1 MEEPEIALPP
11 HIQKRIVLSVIER
24 SNQALFTSHS
34 PYVIEELPPNHI
46 LVVERQNGVL
56 SAVPANMPPTVK
68 AKAYREEIRRRF
80 CESLLA
86 RRVLITE
93 GRTEYDVYTTAARK
107 LQRLHPDK
115 SLSFELLGI
124 SVVNAETDSQVGEL
138 GQYYKSMNKKVYA
151 VFDKQEEDARKKIA
165 SSVDY
170 CYEATE
176 HGIENVVLKGIKS
189 ETLLAY
195 GLYLVAN
202 GLWPQ
207 HLSTYKPCEGMGED
221 EIYNA
226 LFKYFK
232 WSKGDG
238 TLADLILFCSES
250 QMPQFITSAI
260 YSISET
266 IYPIDQAID
275 PEVEEVSPEAGSI

>member
-1 MEEPEIALPP
+1 
-11 HIQKRIVLSVIER
+11 
-24 SNQALFTSHS
+24 
-34 PYVIEELPPNHI
+34 
-46 LVVERQNGVL
+46 
-56 SAVPANMPPTVK
+56 MPPVVK
-68 AKAYREEIRRRF
+68 AKTYREEIRRRF

-124 SVVNAETDSQVGEL
+124 SVVNAETDSQVSEL

-170 CYEATE
+170 YYEATE
-176 HGIENVVLKGIKS
+176 HGIEDVVLKGIKS

-195 GLYLVAN
+195 GLYLVTN

-207 HLSTYKPCEGMGED
+207 HLSEYKPYESMGAE
-221 EIYNA
+221 EIYNGAVEIVSEA
-226 LFKYFK
+226 LLQEHFSMSTKT
-232 WSKGDG
+232 WKGVNVMTIHKAKGKEFDEV
-238 TLADLILFCSES
+238 I
-250 QMPQFITSAI
+250 I
-260 YSISET
+260 YEGWYQNRFVT
-266 IYPIDQAID
+266 RPERIDQARLNLRVAVTRARTRATIMTPDTD
-275 PEVEEVSPEAGSI
+275 PCTLL